1 MAYLLPREVDF
12 FPHPLLCDH
21 DGLLAF
27 GAEPTTDRLLLS
39 YQFGIF
45 PWNGPEDPI
54 LWWYTHPR
62 LILKPSEV
70 VIAKSMRRYF
80 TQGIFRCTF
89 DTEFETVIRKCRKKI
104 RNGQDSSWITD
115 EIEESFI
122 ELHNMGYAHSVEV
135 WQEDNL
141 IGGLYGVALGH
152 VFFGE
157 SMFADV
163 SNASKFGLIKLCQ
176 YLEHNDYWMIDCQQA
191 TEHLKSMGGQLISK
205 DAFFS
210 QLKKNALHQTKNKK
224 WTDY

>member
-1 MAYLLPREVDF
+1 
-12 FPHPLLCDH
+12 
-21 DGLLAF
+21 
-27 GAEPTTDRLLLS
+27 
-39 YQFGIF
+39 
-45 PWNGPEDPI
+45 
-54 LWWYTHPR
+54 
-62 LILKPSEV
+62 
-70 VIAKSMRRYF
+70 MRRYF